1 MGWSIGFDTD
11 WDRDIGYAVPAYCDH
26 PECDEVIDRGLSY
39 VCAGE
44 EPRGGDG
51 CGLYFCEKHKG
62 YIRYA
67 NEEDDEAEISDCCE
81 RCRDGKEPFTPKPE
95 HPHWAWWK
103 MNSKSWMEW
112 RAALPFDEREPWKKL
127 AAQYKPTPDDIK
139 EAEED
144 E

>member
-11 WDRDIGYAVPAYCDH
+11 WDRDIGYAVPAYCDY
-26 PECDEVIDRGLSY
+26 PECDRTIDRGLAY
-39 VCAGE
+39 VCKGQ

-51 CGLYFCEKHKG
+51 CGLYFCEDHQAYDG
-62 YIRYA
+62 
-67 NEEDDEAEISDCCE
+67 ECE
-81 RCRDGKEPFTPKPE
+81 RCQEGDEPFTPKPE

-139 EAEED
+139 KAEDD